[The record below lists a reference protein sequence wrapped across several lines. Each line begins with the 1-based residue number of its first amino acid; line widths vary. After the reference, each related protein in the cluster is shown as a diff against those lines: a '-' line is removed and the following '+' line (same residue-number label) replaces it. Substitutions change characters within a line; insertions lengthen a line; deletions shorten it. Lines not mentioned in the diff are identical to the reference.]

1 METWAIIEN
10 HVALSAGDGLWM
22 AVWQEAE
29 TEPQRWVVYRF
40 LLSQAWRGPREAC
53 QTVGWVLLI
62 SFSTAYFAI
71 HSLLL
76 LSRPKSSYPV
86 DRWQIWQI
94 SEKLFVLH
102 RCMGLLL
109 KQTGHVTLFN
119 TLSCP
124 SLASSVYQKGN
135 LSHAIMAENKGDE
148 VLCTKKGGDQRALMK
163 SDCAGRVAL
172 TPQVVGD
179 CGVPH
184 AAWRQICSTRYVL
197 GEGMSAAVLGM
208 TLITSSV
215 TGILC
220 NTRGVEVAPRFR

>member
-22 AVWQEAE
+22 AVWQGAE
-29 TEPQRWVVYRF
+29 TEPQRWVVYGF
-40 LLSQAWRGPREAC
+40 LLSQAWRGPREDC

-62 SFSTAYFAI
+62 SFSTACFAI

-76 LSRPKSSYPV
+76 VSRPKSSYPV
-86 DRWQIWQI
+86 DRWQICQI
-94 SEKLFVLH
+94 SEKLFVLR

-124 SLASSVYQKGN
+124 SLASSVYQKGS

-148 VLCTKKGGDQRALMK
+148 VLCTKEGGDQRALMK
-163 SDCAGRVAL
+163 RDCAGREAW
-172 TPQVVGD
+172 TPQVLGG

-184 AAWRQICSTRYVL
+184 AAWRQIRSTLCAL
-197 GEGMSAAVLGM
+197 GEGIVQLS
-208 TLITSSV
+208 
-215 TGILC
+215 
-220 NTRGVEVAPRFR
+220 